1 MIVKFFKSLNRTK
14 ASPGNA
20 IKYLAG
26 SLDGSITRDGARLVR
41 GDHMLS
47 LALAE
52 SIDRKN
58 QFTVGC
64 LSFKE
69 QNLSESVKQKIMS
82 DFEKTLMPGLQE
94 NEYNISWIEHKD
106 KDRLELNF
114 FIPRTELTTGTDLQ
128 PFFAAVDMKKVNLWK
143 DCINIEHKLHAPQDE
158 PQFTSYQPHWYR
170 TTNNKSVQN
179 AGEIKQYSNDYFTE
193 KVKLGEINSRLDIIE
208 FLKDAEL
215 QPKPSKN
222 YISILPP
229 PADEHSKPKRVRL
242 SGNIFGENADEFIRE
257 SRTKTT
263 TKYHERNKDK
273 LTDFRAELAQLIS
286 RDAQRNQSRYAAS
299 RKRAQARAEK
309 QSAELTISNDSRV
322 QQTNRAELGTASAEF
337 TSTQQRHRQQLTKDT
352 AIQTASNANTKYH
365 TVSTE
370 ISTADELSNRNDKTR
385 EKSTATVIGRV
396 HDFDYSNDNN
406 ALYAKQSSEQAITN
420 ESRAC
425 TVQRSSPDVSNHHE
439 SKAHDTAANTADRT
453 AERSSQTYSVADQL
467 TEPPPAV
474 PAVKVKQASTNEK
487 NLSVYDRI
495 RNAVSDRI
503 SRAIN
508 SFRELTE
515 RTQETIERVHDD
527 CGTQQKWQP
536 LFDRADAETSEAERN
551 DQKLRREKQTRD
563 RYLESES
570 RIAREF
576 SRYARES
583 EQYDR
588 RAEETAQFIAKYTR
602 YNDYKSSE
610 RDKRLKTDTSA
621 ADRDID
627 RTAQRNHSED
637 KREDQQLSERDRT
650 LREYHNDTQQTD
662 QYIDRTAN
670 DIKNTDQ
677 YIAEREQESRTAEE
691 YIRQLN
697 QYIQAI
703 NQQRLDA
710 EKAAEQQR
718 EAAKQEQIR
727 LAAIEAKR
735 ERKEREYSSPSPFD

>member
-1 MIVKFFKSLNRTK
+1 MIVKFFKSPNRGR
-14 ASPGNA
+14 ASPSNT
-20 IKYLAG
+20 IKYLTG
-26 SLDGSITRDGARLVR
+26 SLDGSITRDGARLLK

-52 SIDRKN
+52 SIQRKN

-69 QNLSESVKQKIMS
+69 QDLSESVKQKIMA
-82 DFEKTLMPGLQE
+82 DFEKTLMPGLHE

-106 KDRLELNF
+106 KNRLELNF
-114 FIPRTELTTGTDLQ
+114 FIPRTELTTGADLQ
-128 PFFAAVDMKKVNLWK
+128 PFFSAVDMKKVDLWK
-143 DCINIEHKLHAPQDE
+143 DCINVEHQLHAPQDE
-158 PQFTSYQPHWYR
+158 PQFTSYQPQWYK

-193 KVKLGEINSRLDIIE
+193 KIRLGEINSRLDIIE

-215 QPKPSKN
+215 QPKSSKN

-263 TKYHERNKDK
+263 AKYHERNKDK
-273 LTDFRAELAQLIS
+273 LTDFRAELTQLIS

-322 QQTNRAELGTASAEF
+322 QQTNRAELGTASAEL

-352 AIQTASNANTKYH
+352 AIQRASNANTKYH

-370 ISTADELSNRNDKTR
+370 ISTADELSNRNDKAR
-385 EKSTATVIGRV
+385 EKSTATAVNRV
-396 HDFDYSNDNN
+396 HDFDHSNDNN
-406 ALYAKQSSEQAITN
+406 ALHAKQSSEQAITN
-420 ESRAC
+420 ESRAG
-425 TVQRSSPDVSNHHE
+425 TVQRSSPNVSNHHE
-439 SKAHDTAANTADRT
+439 SKAHDTAASTADRT
-453 AERSSQTYSVADQL
+453 AERSSQAYSITDQL
-467 TEPPPAV
+467 NEPPPAV
-474 PAVKVKQASTNEK
+474 TQASTNEK

-508 SFRELTE
+508 SFRELAA
-515 RTQETIERVHDD
+515 RTQQTIERVHDD
-527 CGTQQKWQP
+527 CGTQQNWQAV
-536 LFDRADAETSEAERN
+536 LDRADAGTSGAERN
-551 DQKLRREKQTRD
+551 NQKIQRETKPRD

-570 RIAREF
+570 RIAREL

-588 RAEETAQFIAKYTR
+588 RAEETAQFIAEYTS

-627 RTAQRNHSED
+627 RAAQRNHSED
-637 KREDQQLSERDRT
+637 KREDQRLSERDRT

-691 YIRQLN
+691 YIKQLN

-718 EAAKQEQIR
+718 EAAKQEQNR
-727 LAAIEAKR
+727 LAAIEAKRER